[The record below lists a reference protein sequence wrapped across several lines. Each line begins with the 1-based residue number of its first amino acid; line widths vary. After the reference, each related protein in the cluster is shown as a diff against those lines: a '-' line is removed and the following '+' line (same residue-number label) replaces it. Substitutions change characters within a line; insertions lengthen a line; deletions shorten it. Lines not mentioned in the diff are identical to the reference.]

1 MIKHDANACLES
13 NSLKE
18 RGMGLFQTSYN
29 FNMSRG
35 KTSDAWKWLYGLLS
49 LSGKVLNPEWFDL
62 TTLSWTNRRTYF
74 AHTNCHK
81 IVTDPVPITWA
92 HNGSFR
98 FNDFFFFF
106 VNSLCFVIDC
116 SCFIRGCTSWP
127 HSERSELYISH
138 TLSLLIP
145 SRKKWIAHITY
156 FILCMNS
163 LNCAVWVGRSRV
175 LKWVEWTIL
184 NWPNITH
191 TYSAHEP
198 AIK

>member
-106 VNSLCFVIDC
+106 LSIHYVLWLTVHALYVVAPLDPIQKEVN
-116 SCFIRGCTSWP
+116 CTYHILYHSWSHP
-127 HSERSELYISH
+127 ERSELHISH
-138 TLSLLIP
+138 ILSCV
-145 SRKKWIAHITY
+145 WIHWIVQ
-156 FILCMNS
+156 FEWEGPESWNG
-163 LNCAVWVGRSRV
+163 LNE
-175 LKWVEWTIL
+175 LF
-184 NWPNITH
+184 
-191 TYSAHEP
+191 
-198 AIK
+198 

>member
-29 FNMSRG
+29 FSMSSG
-35 KTSDAWKWLYGLLS
+35 KTSDARKWLYGLLS

-62 TTLSWTNRRTYF
+62 STLSWTNRRTYF

-92 HNGSFR
+92 HNASFR
-98 FNDFFFFF
+98 FKWFFFYCQFIM
-106 VNSLCFVIDC
+106 LCDWLFMLYTWLHLLTPFRKKWIVHITY
-116 SCFIRGCTSWP
+116 FI
-127 HSERSELYISH
+127 
-138 TLSLLIP
+138 LLIP
-145 SRKKWIAHITY
+145 SRKKWTSHITY

-184 NWPNITH
+184 NWPNIAH

>member
-106 VNSLCFVIDC
+106 CQ
-116 SCFIRGCTSWP
+116 FIMFCDWLFM
-127 HSERSELYISH
+127 LYTWLH
-138 TLSLLIP
+138 LLTP
-145 SRKKWIAHITY
+145 FRKKWIVHITY
-156 FILCMNS
+156 FITLDPIQKEVNCTYHIFYPVYEFIELCSLSGKVPSPEMGWMNYFK
-163 LNCAVWVGRSRV
+163 L
-175 LKWVEWTIL
+175 T
-184 NWPNITH
+184 
-191 TYSAHEP
+191 
-198 AIK
+198 